1 MAHVERR
8 QQLSS
13 VIFLL
18 FAELVGGA
26 DWSNC
31 GAGADVVMHFP
42 DPHGKG
48 FPTKFSLNEWGGDS
62 TDSIGGRL
70 DLNGYVRLYL
80 ALDFY
85 NRRLNKQSYV
95 SSVLNTVLKI
105 SQKNHD
111 LVHLVLYDHRHFN
124 FFPCP

>member
-1 MAHVERR
+1 MVHVERR
-8 QQLSS
+8 RQLSS
-13 VIFLL
+13 VVFLL
-18 FAELVGGA
+18 FAELVSGA

-31 GAGADVVMHFP
+31 GRSDDVVMHFP

-48 FPTKFSLNEWGGDS
+48 FPTQLSLTDWGGDS
-62 TDSIGGRL
+62 TDSIGGSL

-105 SQKNHD
+105 K
-111 LVHLVLYDHRHFN
+111 
-124 FFPCP
+124 PI